1 MKAGLNFEKII
12 NKDNRQ
18 DKLASADNPY
28 DNTVLTMLQITNYS
42 SLFQSK
48 C

>member
-1 MKAGLNFEKII
+1 MKALNFEKI

-28 DNTVLTMLQITNYS
+28 DNTVLTML
-42 SLFQSK
+42 
-48 C
+48 